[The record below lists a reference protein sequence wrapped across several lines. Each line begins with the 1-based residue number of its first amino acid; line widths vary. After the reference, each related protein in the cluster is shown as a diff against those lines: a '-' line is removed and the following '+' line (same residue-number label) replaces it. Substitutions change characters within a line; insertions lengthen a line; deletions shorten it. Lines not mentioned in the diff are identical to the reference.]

1 MCERKEH
8 MFSKWFRKKSG
19 VSWII
24 VGLGNPDE
32 KYQGTR
38 HNMGFLAL
46 DYLAKD
52 KGVNVTKSKFQGL
65 TATAK
70 YGEEQVLFLK
80 PMTYMNRSGNSVGE
94 AAKFYKVPAD
104 HVIVLCDDITLAPGT
119 IRLREKGS
127 AGGHNGL
134 KSIISQL
141 GSDGFLRIRI
151 GIGGDA
157 PSGDEL
163 VDYVLGKPSKEDME
177 AVQSRYPDIAAAVDL
192 MTRGEFTLAQSK
204 YNGKGRQ

>member
-1 MCERKEH
+1 
-8 MFSKWFRKKSG
+8 MFSNWFRKKSG
-19 VSWII
+19 VKWI
-24 VGLGNPDE
+24 VAGLGNPDE

-46 DYLAKD
+46 DYISEEK
-52 KGVNVTKSKFQGL
+52 NVEIARSKFQGL
-65 TATAK
+65 TAIAK
-70 YGEEQVLFLK
+70 YGDEQVLLLK
-80 PMTYMNRSGNSVGE
+80 PMTYMNRSGNSIGE
-94 AAKFYKVPAD
+94 AAKYYKIPAD
-104 HVIVLCDDITLAPGT
+104 HVIILCDDITLSPGT
-119 IRLREKGS
+119 IRLRDKGS

-177 AVQSRYPDIAAAVDL
+177 RVQKRYPDIAAAVDL
-192 MTRGEFTLAQSK
+192 MIKGEFTLAQSK
-204 YNGKGRQ
+204 YNGKGR

>member
-1 MCERKEH
+1 
-8 MFSKWFRKKSG
+8 MFSNWFRKKSG
-19 VSWII
+19 VNWI
-24 VGLGNPDE
+24 VAGLGNPDE

-46 DYLAKD
+46 DYISEEK
-52 KGVNVTKSKFQGL
+52 NVEIARSKFQGL
-65 TATAK
+65 TAIAK
-70 YGEEQVLFLK
+70 YGDEQVLLLK
-80 PMTYMNRSGNSVGE
+80 PMTYMNRSGNSIGE
-94 AAKFYKVPAD
+94 AAKFYKIPAD
-104 HVIVLCDDITLAPGT
+104 HVIILCDDITLSPGT
-119 IRLREKGS
+119 IRLRDKGS

-177 AVQSRYPDIAAAVDL
+177 RVQKRYPDIAAAVDL
-192 MTRGEFTLAQSK
+192 MIKGEFTLAQSK
-204 YNGKGRQ
+204 YNGKGR

>member
-1 MCERKEH
+1 
-8 MFSKWFRKKSG
+8 MFRDIFRRKKGG
-19 VSWII
+19 VSWI
-24 VGLGNPDE
+24 VAGLGNPDSRYE
-32 KYQGTR
+32 GTR
-38 HNMGFLAL
+38 HNMGFMAA
-46 DYLAKD
+46 DYIANE
-52 KGVNVTKSKFQGL
+52 KGVSITKSKFRGL
-65 TATAK
+65 TAAVK
-70 YGEEQVLFLK
+70 IGDEQVLLLK
-80 PMTYMNRSGNSVGE
+80 PMTYMNRSGDSIGE

-119 IRLREKGS
+119 IRLRDKGS

-141 GSDGFLRIRI
+141 GTDGFLRIRI

-177 AVQSRYPDIAAAVDL
+177 AVRKRYPDILAAAEL
-192 MTRGEFTLAQSK
+192 MVQGDFSLAQSR
-204 YNGKGRQ
+204 YNGKGK

>member
-1 MCERKEH
+1 
-8 MFSKWFRKKSG
+8 MFSNWFRKKSG
-19 VSWII
+19 VNWI
-24 VGLGNPDE
+24 VAGLGNPDE

-46 DYLAKD
+46 DYISEEK
-52 KGVNVTKSKFQGL
+52 NVEIARSKFQGL
-65 TATAK
+65 TAIAK
-70 YGEEQVLFLK
+70 YGDEQVLLLK
-80 PMTYMNRSGNSVGE
+80 PMTYMNRSGNSIGE
-94 AAKFYKVPAD
+94 AAKFYKIPAD
-104 HVIVLCDDITLAPGT
+104 HVIILCDDITLSPGT
-119 IRLREKGS
+119 IRLRDKGS

-163 VDYVLGKPSKEDME
+163 VDYVLGKPPKEDME
-177 AVQSRYPDIAAAVDL
+177 RVQKRYPDIAAAVDL
-192 MTRGEFTLAQSK
+192 MIKGEFTLAQSK
-204 YNGKGRQ
+204 YNGKGR

>member
-1 MCERKEH
+1 
-8 MFSKWFRKKSG
+8 MFSNWFRKKSG
-19 VSWII
+19 VNWI
-24 VGLGNPDE
+24 VAGLGNPDE

-38 HNMGFLAL
+38 HNIGFLAL
-46 DYLAKD
+46 DYISKE
-52 KGVNVTKSKFQGL
+52 KNVGITRSKFQGL
-65 TATAK
+65 TAIAK
-70 YGEEQVLFLK
+70 YGDEQVLLLK

-104 HVIVLCDDITLAPGT
+104 HVIILCDDITLMPGT

-141 GSDGFLRIRI
+141 GSDSFLRIRI
-151 GIGGDA
+151 GIGGTA

-177 AVQSRYPDIAAAVDL
+177 AVQKRYPDINAAVDL
-192 MTRGEFTLAQSK
+192 MIKGEFTLAQSK
-204 YNGKGRQ
+204 YNGKGK

>member
-1 MCERKEH
+1 
-8 MFSKWFRKKSG
+8 MFSNWFRKKSG
-19 VSWII
+19 VNWI
-24 VGLGNPDE
+24 VAGLGNPDE

-46 DYLAKD
+46 DYISEEK
-52 KGVNVTKSKFQGL
+52 NVEIARSKFQGL
-65 TATAK
+65 TAFAK
-70 YGEEQVLFLK
+70 YGDEQVLLLK
-80 PMTYMNRSGNSVGE
+80 PMTYMNRSGNSIGE
-94 AAKFYKVPAD
+94 AAKFYKIPAD
-104 HVIVLCDDITLAPGT
+104 HVIILCDDITLSPGT
-119 IRLREKGS
+119 IRLRDKGS

-177 AVQSRYPDIAAAVDL
+177 KVQKRYPDIAAAVDL
-192 MTRGEFTLAQSK
+192 MIKGEFTLAQSK
-204 YNGKGRQ
+204 YNGKGR

>member
-1 MCERKEH
+1 

-19 VSWII
+19 VNWII
-24 VGLGNPDE
+24 AGLGNPDE

-46 DYLAKD
+46 DHIAKE
-52 KGVNVTKSKFQGL
+52 KNVEITRSKFQGL
-65 TATAK
+65 TAIAK
-70 YGEEQVLFLK
+70 YGDEQALLLK
-80 PMTYMNRSGNSVGE
+80 PMTYMNRSGNSVVE
-94 AAKFYKVPAD
+94 AAKFYKIPAD
-104 HVIVLCDDITLAPGT
+104 HVIILCDDITLLPGT

-163 VDYVLGKPSKEDME
+163 VDYVLGKPSKTDME
-177 AVQSRYPDIAAAVDL
+177 AVQNRYPDIAAAVDL
-192 MTRGEFTLAQSK
+192 MVHGEFTLAQSK
-204 YNGKGRQ
+204 YNGKGR

>member
-1 MCERKEH
+1 
-8 MFSKWFRKKSG
+8 MFSKWFGKKKG
-19 VSWII
+19 VTWI
-24 VGLGNPDE
+24 VAGLGNPDE

-46 DYLAKD
+46 DYLAKEN
-52 KGVNVTKSKFQGL
+52 GVDITKSKFQGL

-70 YGEEQVLFLK
+70 YGDEQVLFLK
-80 PMTYMNRSGNSVGE
+80 PMTYMNRSGNSIGE
-94 AAKFYKVPAD
+94 AAKYYKVPAD

-141 GSDGFLRIRI
+141 GSEGFLRIRI
-151 GIGGDA
+151 GIGGEA
-157 PSGDEL
+157 PSGEEL

-177 AVQSRYPDIAAAVDL
+177 AVRNRYPDIAAAVDL
-192 MTRGEFTLAQSK
+192 MTQGKFALAQSK
-204 YNGKGRQ
+204 YNGKGR